1 MAIALDGSIPDTA
14 TDGLPGQATQT
25 CVASRRKRN
34 WMAPAPVPGDYFAD
48 NVLTNHVLP
57 QPVFSEPENSAPAQ
71 NEISKPADGS
81 GIESRLV
88 KESFARI
95 VSAGP
100 AAMEYFYAR
109 LFTLSPRSRSLFPLS
124 MTAQR
129 ERIFAAL
136 ARLIWSLDDPPRRT
150 EILTRLGRDHRRFGV
165 TEAHY
170 APFIATLRDTAQH
183 FIGSEWTPETAS
195 AWQAALD
202 YMAGTMQAAAEE
214 DARTSP
220 PWWIGEI
227 VSHELRSPGV
237 AVLRLRPSQPLPY
250 QAGQYIPV
258 QVTKWPRVWRPYS
271 IATAPKP
278 GGLIELHVKALS
290 GGMVSNTLVHHSNV
304 GDCVLLGAAGGS
316 MTLAESD
323 KDLLCVAG
331 GTGLA
336 PIKAII
342 EQALANQPWGRP
354 RKITLFFGARQQFDL
369 YDLDDLQLLEAACSS
384 FRVIPVLSD
393 EPGYSGLTGKLPDV
407 LGKHGL
413 FDNAEAYVCGPAAM
427 VSRTT
432 ALLAASIPCGQLHRD
447 PLNWP
452 TW

>member
-1 MAIALDGSIPDTA
+1 MAIVLDGSIPDSGP
-14 TDGLPGQATQT
+14 DGLPGQAIHTR
-25 CVASRRKRN
+25 VAPRRKRS

-48 NVLTNHVLP
+48 NVVSNNLLP
-57 QPVFSEPENSAPAQ
+57 QATFALAESDAPPQ
-71 NEISKPADGS
+71 NEARKPAADS
-81 GIESRLV
+81 GIEPQLV
-88 KESFARI
+88 KDSFARI

-109 LFTLSPRSRSLFPLS
+109 LFTVSPRSRALFPMS

-150 EILTRLGRDHRRFGV
+150 EILSRLGRDHRRFGV

-170 APFIATLRDTAQH
+170 APFIATLRDTAEH
-183 FIGSEWTPETAS
+183 FLGNEWTAETAS

-202 YMAGTMQAAAEE
+202 YMAETMQAAAKE

-220 PWWIGEI
+220 PWWIAEI
-227 VSHELRSPGV
+227 VSHELRSPYV

-250 QAGQYIPV
+250 KAGQFVPV
-258 QVTKWPRVWRPYS
+258 QVTKWPRAWRPYS

-278 GGLIELHVKALS
+278 GGLIELHVKAVS
-290 GGMVSNTLVHHSNV
+290 GGMVSNTLVHHSDV
-304 GDCVLLGAAGGS
+304 GDCVLLGAADGG
-316 MTLAESD
+316 MTLTESD
-323 KDLLCVAG
+323 RDLLCVAG

-342 EQALANQPWGRP
+342 EQALAKQPHGRP
-354 RKITLFFGARQQFDL
+354 RKITLFFGARHHFDL
-369 YDLDDLQLLEAACSS
+369 YDLEDLQLLQAACPS

-393 EPGYSGLTGKLPDV
+393 EPGYNGRAGMLPDM
-407 LGKHGL
+407 LGNL
-413 FDNAEAYVCGPAAM
+413 DVFENAEAYVCGPAAM

-432 ALLAASIPCGQLHRD
+432 ALLAGSIPEGQLHHD
-447 PLNWP
+447 PLS
-452 TW
+452 